1 MMKRQLLGI
10 PSLQVH
16 TGESESGFGG
26 CRRSWQTWL
35 YFSSERETVDDKFHL
50 DREISDLSHSFW
62 QALVTAVL
70 LERPDDP
77 SFFMLRHFDFFGQL
91 VMVTFRK

>member
-1 MMKRQLLGI
+1 MNPVLEA
-10 PSLQVH
+10 
-16 TGESESGFGG
+16 ESVKG
-26 CRRSWQTWL
+26 SWQTWL
-35 YFSSERETVDDKFHL
+35 YF

-77 SFFMLRHFDFFGQL
+77 SFFMLRHFDFWSL
-91 VMVTFRK
+91 

>member
-1 MMKRQLLGI
+1 MWLKGVLGI
-10 PSLQVH
+10 RSVQVH

-35 YFSSERETVDDKFHL
+35 YFSSERETVDVTVDDKFHL

-77 SFFMLRHFDFFGQL
+77 SFFMLRHCDFWSL
-91 VMVTFRK
+91 